1 MIKDEYVDR
10 IIYVIEGSS
19 INKKELK
26 DDLIDHFCCLVEM
39 DLNRGIGFEEA
50 YQRAYAQTCPN
61 GLDEIQKETI
71 FLLNYNRI
79 LFMKRLTYLIGLM
92 GSMALS
98 AGFILKLLNW
108 GIGSEFVLV
117 GTIALGFLF
126 LPMILIDKFKHLG
139 SQATIE
145 KMKWI
150 FGSMSALMF
159 AGGTVFKIMHL
170 KGAAVMLA
178 LSGLFFV
185 LGFLPILF
193 FRMYKKSVEEL

>member
-61 GLDEIQKETI
+61 GFDEIQKETI

-79 LFMKRLTYLIGLM
+79 LFMKRLTYLIGFLA
-92 GSMALS
+92 SFALA
-98 AGFILKLLNW
+98 AGFIFKILHLTFASELLL
-108 GIGSEFVLV
+108 IGLV
-117 GTIALGFLF
+117 GLVFLF
-126 LPMILIDKFKHLG
+126 LPLILVDKFKHLG
-139 SQATIE
+139 SSARIE
-145 KMKWI
+145 KIKWI
-150 FGSMSALMF
+150 FGTLSAVTF
-159 AGGTVFKIMHL
+159 AIASIFKILHIM
-170 KGAAVMLA
+170 GAGLLLG
-178 LSGLFFV
+178 LSGLFFC
-185 LGFLPILF
+185 LGFLPVLF
-193 FRMYKKSVEEL
+193 FVMYKNSTKEL